1 MPLQIGT
8 WTMNVG
14 GSTAQLHITSV
25 DPSGNVVATIN
36 ANASFAF
43 WDEDSQK
50 LMFMSFGQLFV
61 GYLFTDTV
69 NVTGVRGTVFF
80 TLVGSAESFLANPN
94 QIGQPTAKRS
104 TLGWYAQIGV
114 D

>member
-14 GSTAQLHITSV
+14 GIVTKQQIARV
-25 DPSGNVVATIN
+25 DPQGGVDAAIGT
-36 ANASFAF
+36 NASLAI

-50 LMFMSFGQLFV
+50 LMLLSFGQLFV

-69 NVTGVRGTVFF
+69 NLTGVTGTVFF
-80 TLVGSAESFLANPN
+80 TLAGSAESFQSNSK
-94 QIGQPTAKRS
+94 QIGQPTVKHS